1 MSYKFRGRGHTELS
15 GTMSTGDITYTED
28 SNTKIDFDED
38 YIALLTAGNSVL
50 VVSGSTVGIGTVTP
64 GTNLHVKGDD
74 ARIRIDGDIDS
85 HPGLEL
91 SENGTR
97 KWIVYNNYVNDNLT
111 FKTNSDIRL
120 SIEQDGNVGIAN
132 QSPKTALDVHHNPTS
147 LSNDTGGG
155 EVVTFGG
162 GSSLTAGKIYY
173 LNSSGTWTEADAD
186 AIATS
191 DGLLAIALG
200 TTPGTHGM
208 LLRGFFD
215 AHSHLSNF
223 TSGLPVYLSTTA
235 GAMDTTQ
242 PSAASDVVRCV
253 GYCTNTANV
262 IYFNPSSTT
271 IELS

>member
-1 MSYKFRGRGHTELS
+1 MSYKFTPGVTTLE
-15 GTMSTGDITYTED
+15 E
-28 SNTKIDFDED
+28 
-38 YIALLTAGNSVL
+38 
-50 VVSGSTVGIGTVTP
+50 IGTDPT
-64 GTNLHVKGDD
+64 
-74 ARIRIDGDIDS
+74 
-85 HPGLEL
+85 GL
-91 SENGTR
+91 
-97 KWIVYNNYVNDNLT
+97 V
-111 FKTNSDIRL
+111 
-120 SIEQDGNVGIAN
+120 
-132 QSPKTALDVHHNPTS
+132 
-147 LSNDTGGG
+147 NDTGAG
-155 EVVTFGG
+155 EIITFGG

-223 TSGLPVYLSTTA
+223 VSGLPVYLSTTA

-242 PSAASDVVRCV
+242 PSGADDVVRCV

>member
-1 MSYKFRGRGHTELS
+1 MAYKY
-15 GTMSTGDITYTED
+15 STGERKFDDITAEND
-28 SNTKIDFDED
+28 AQGNTKIDFEED
-38 YIALLTAGNSVL
+38 YIALVTSGSSVL
-50 VVSGSTVGIGTVTP
+50 VVSGSTVGIGTVAPTQ
-64 GTNLHVKGDD
+64 NLHVVGTGNTTLRVQGSAGYYGALNVKGGTGDSAWVWQPANTSELRFFTVDD
-74 ARIRIDGDIDS
+74 DRMTI
-85 HPGLEL
+85 L
-91 SENGTR
+91 GTGE
-97 KWIVYNNYVNDNLT
+97 IGVG
-111 FKTNSDIRL
+111 TNT
-120 SIEQDGNVGIAN
+120 
-132 QSPKTALDVHHNPTS
+132 PTTALDIHHNPTA

-173 LNSSGTWTEADAD
+173 LNSSGTWTETDAD

-223 TSGLPVYLSTTA
+223 ISGLPVYLSATA
-235 GAMDTTQ
+235 GTMDTTA
-242 PSAASDVVRCV
+242 PSGTDDVVRCV

>member
-1 MSYKFRGRGHTELS
+1 VSYKFRGRGHTELS